1 MSHLTG
7 ADCALDV
14 VKLFLQYHAMLL
26 FFFLIWEKKPQ
37 IVIRTALSSHVTCS
51 HLVHYQFHSSLLV
64 IFRSCFL
71 R

>member
-26 FFFLIWEKKPQ
+26 FFFLIWEKTSDCDKN
-37 IVIRTALSSHVTCS
+37 
-51 HLVHYQFHSSLLV
+51 
-64 IFRSCFL
+64 RS
-71 R
+71 